1 MEHIGERAGLVSHR
15 LLWLTFSHWFGGVF
29 GSVGC
34 WEMWWLCSSWV
45 STWRRAPLLSKSW
58 TWPSLT
64 YLWSFF
70 FAYHSHYMV
79 QGVFF
84 VWTSQMWSS
93 LQFTSCFSSVTLAAR
108 ISWQQS
114 VRSDVSLSSSQPG
127 TDATTITT
135 CQASCV
141 GCSGLCLAFS
151 FA

>member
-1 MEHIGERAGLVSHR
+1 MEHMGETAGLVSHR

-34 WEMWWLCSSWV
+34 WEIWWSCSSWA
-45 STWRRAPLLSKSW
+45 STWRRAPLLSTSW
-58 TWPSLT
+58 TWPSWL
-64 YLWSFF
+64 LSDPFF
-70 FAYHSHYMV
+70 CLPFALH
-79 QGVFF
+79 GAGFFF

-93 LQFTSCFSSVTLAAR
+93 RQFTSCFSSVTLAAR

-127 TDATTITT
+127 TDATATTT
-135 CQASCV
+135 CQASCA